1 MVAIFADVPDQGE
14 NAAPTAADAQVA
26 VARLLEVSAD
36 ARGCVILDPRGA
48 PLAASGPIEY
58 WGEAGRALLAA
69 ADAAAG
75 EPVSHAHV
83 GTEDGEAF
91 AVRLDDLALVAA
103 TERFTLA
110 GLFLFDARAVL
121 RELARGPAAA
131 AVAAPQR
138 EAA

>member
-26 VARLLEVSAD
+26 VARLLELSAD
-36 ARGCVILDPRGA
+36 ARGCVILDPRGE
-48 PLAASGPIEY
+48 PLAARGPIEY
-58 WGEAGRALLAA
+58 WGEAGRA
-69 ADAAAG
+69 
-75 EPVSHAHV
+75 
-83 GTEDGEAF
+83 F
-91 AVRLDDLALVAA
+91 AVRRDDLALVAA
-103 TERFTLA
+103 TERFTRA
-110 GLFLFDARAVL
+110 GLFLVDARAVL